1 MGLSRSSCVAAL
13 ALLGCHEPRWG
24 ALTDAPAMHDS
35 LVALAPIG
43 TSTFA
48 AFKTLGAAGFRC
60 DSLHRA
66 TFGGRDTIPLVHCD
80 LYISAG
86 GSVSRRWQV
95 ALVDSSGSLT
105 EIRVAT
111 GMIGP

>member
-1 MGLSRSSCVAAL
+1 
-13 ALLGCHEPRWG
+13 
-24 ALTDAPAMHDS
+24 MHDS
-35 LVALAPIG
+35 LVALAPLG
-43 TSTFA
+43 TSMIA
-48 AFKTLGAAGFRC
+48 ASRTLGAAGFRC

-66 TFGGRDTIPLVHCD
+66 AFGSRDTMPLVHCD
-80 LYISAG
+80 LSVSAG

-95 ALVDSSGSLT
+95 ALVDSSGFLT

>member
-1 MGLSRSSCVAAL
+1 MRLLRSACVAAL
-13 ALLGCHEPRWG
+13 ASIGCHSPRFE
-24 ALTDAPAMHDS
+24 AVTQEPAMHDS
-35 LVALAPIG
+35 LVALAPLG

-48 AFKTLGAAGFRC
+48 ATKTLGAAGFRC
-60 DSLHRA
+60 DSVHRA
-66 TFGGRDTIPLVHCD
+66 TFGSWDAIPLVHCD

-111 GMIGP
+111 GMIGR